1 MRKWLAKFL
10 LGNLKEYK
18 NELRGELRSDIRDWL
33 SETVT
38 NTLQILLDEK
48 TLKAQYLSNW
58 DTTRVRNGLH
68 SAVMQHVDDII
79 MKKIEQRIN
88 ERLDFINQEKI
99 IDEIVDR
106 INKKQIR

>member
-18 NELRGELRSDIRDWL
+18 EELRGELRSDIRDWL

-38 NTLQILLDEK
+38 NILQTYLDEK
-48 TLKAQYLSNW
+48 TLKAEYLSNW
-58 DTTRVRNGLH
+58 DMTRVRNGLH
-68 SAVMQHVDDII
+68 SAVMQHVEDVV
-79 MKKIEQRIN
+79 MSKIQLRIN
-88 ERLDFINQEKI
+88 QSLDFINQEKI

-106 INKKQIR
+106 INRKQIL

>member
-18 NELRGELRSDIRDWL
+18 EELREELRSDIRDWL

-38 NTLQILLDEK
+38 NILQTYLDEK
-48 TLKAQYLSNW
+48 TLKAEYLSNW
-58 DTTRVRNGLH
+58 DMTRVRNGLH
-68 SAVMQHVDDII
+68 SAVMHHVDNIV
-79 MKKIEQRIN
+79 MAKIESRIN
-88 ERLDFINQEKI
+88 ERLDFISQEKI